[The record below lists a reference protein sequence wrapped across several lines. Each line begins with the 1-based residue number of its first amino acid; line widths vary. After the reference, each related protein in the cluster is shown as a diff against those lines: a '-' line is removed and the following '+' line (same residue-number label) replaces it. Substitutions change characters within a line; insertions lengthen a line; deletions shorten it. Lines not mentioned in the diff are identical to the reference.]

1 LPNIYPFKGW
11 RFNTNIVSDISQVI
25 VPPYDVINDAD
36 QAVLYD
42 RSPYNYVRII
52 LNRSAGME
60 RYSKAAKTFSEWK
73 KNDILKQDTDSSIYL
88 LCQSFRQDEQQIERT
103 GLITKMKVTKLG
115 GDVLPHERTISKH
128 INDRYNLMKA
138 TKANTGQI
146 FMSYR
151 DQTRTVES
159 ILGSYKD
166 EIPLIDAVLDGIQYR
181 LWRLTDEGQINTIQ
195 DVLTGTKAII
205 ADGHHRYKTAY
216 QYAQDHPEINGSDR
230 VMVTLVNAYNDGMHV
245 LPTHRIVCGKP
256 IDDDQFI
263 EKIKE
268 RFDIEKKLSAAELLS
283 EMDQC
288 RASDTINLGALTRVG
303 NAYLLSYKG
312 EENWSSDLSTASQA
326 LDVNVLHQLIL
337 KPACRIDTR
346 NQHDLEHLAYV
357 RGNEPPLEMI
367 KNASDYDFIF
377 FVNPPD
383 LDQIFEVAETGETMP
398 QKSTYFYPKIYSG
411 LVTAGIGD

>member
-1 LPNIYPFKGW
+1 MPKIHPFKGW
-11 RFNTNIVSDISQVI
+11 RFNTNIVGDISQVI
-25 VPPYDVINDAD
+25 APPYDIINDAD
-36 QAVLYD
+36 QAALYD

-151 DQTRTVES
+151 DQKRTVES

-166 EIPLIDAVLDGIQYR
+166 EIPLIDAVLDGIRYR

-195 DVLTGTKAII
+195 DVLAGTKAII

-245 LPTHRIVCGKP
+245 LPTHRIVYGKP

-263 EKIKE
+263 KKIKG
-268 RFDIEKKLSAAELLS
+268 RFDIEKKPSTAELLS

-288 RASDTINLGALTRVG
+288 RASDKINLGALTRVG
-303 NAYLLSYKG
+303 NAYLISYKG

-383 LDQIFEVAETGETMP
+383 LDQIFEVAETGEMMP

>member
-1 LPNIYPFKGW
+1 MPKIHPFKGW
-11 RFNTNIVSDISQVI
+11 RFNTNIVGDISQVI
-25 VPPYDVINDAD
+25 APPYDVINDAD
-36 QAVLYD
+36 QAALYD

-151 DQTRTVES
+151 DQKRTVES

-166 EIPLIDAVLDGIQYR
+166 EIPLIDAVLDGIRYR

-195 DVLTGTKAII
+195 DVLAGTKAII

-245 LPTHRIVCGKP
+245 LPTHRIVYGKP

-263 EKIKE
+263 KKIKG
-268 RFDIEKKLSAAELLS
+268 RFDIEKKPSAAELLS

>member
-1 LPNIYPFKGW
+1 LPKIHPFKGW
-11 RFNTNIVSDISQVI
+11 RFNTNIVGDISQVI
-25 VPPYDVINDAD
+25 APPYDVINDAD
-36 QAVLYD
+36 QAALYD

-151 DQTRTVES
+151 DQKRTVES

-166 EIPLIDAVLDGIQYR
+166 EIPLIDAVLDGIRYR

-195 DVLTGTKAII
+195 DVLAGTKAII

-245 LPTHRIVCGKP
+245 LPTHRIVHGKP

-263 EKIKE
+263 KKIKD
-268 RFDIEKKLSAAELLS
+268 RFDIEKKPSAEELLS
-283 EMDQC
+283 EMDQY
-288 RASDTINLGALTRVG
+288 RASDTINLGALTRAG
-303 NAYLLSYKG
+303 NAYLISYKG

>member
-1 LPNIYPFKGW
+1 MPNIYPFKGW

-36 QAVLYD
+36 QAALYD
-42 RSPYNYVRII
+42 RSPFNYVRII

-60 RYSKAAKTFSEWK
+60 RYSKAAKIFSEWK

-151 DQTRTVES
+151 DQKRTVES

-166 EIPLIDAVLDGIQYR
+166 EIPLIDAVLDGIRYR

-245 LPTHRIVCGKP
+245 LPTHRIVYGKP

-263 EKIKE
+263 KKIKG
-268 RFDIEKKLSAAELLS
+268 RFDIEKKPSAAELLS

-303 NAYLLSYKG
+303 NAYLISYKG

>member
-1 LPNIYPFKGW
+1 LLKIHPFKGW
-11 RFNTNIVSDISQVI
+11 RFNTNIVGDISQVI
-25 VPPYDVINDAD
+25 APPYDVINDAD
-36 QAVLYD
+36 QAALYD

-151 DQTRTVES
+151 DQKRTVES

-166 EIPLIDAVLDGIQYR
+166 EIPLIDAVLDGIRYR

-195 DVLTGTKAII
+195 DVLAGTKAII

-245 LPTHRIVCGKP
+245 LPTHRIVYGKP

-263 EKIKE
+263 KKIKG
-268 RFDIEKKLSAAELLS
+268 RFDIEKKPSAAELLS

>member
-1 LPNIYPFKGW
+1 LPKIHPFKGW
-11 RFNTNIVSDISQVI
+11 RFNTNIVGDISQVI
-25 VPPYDVINDAD
+25 APPYDIINDAD
-36 QAVLYD
+36 QAALYD

-151 DQTRTVES
+151 DQKRTVES

-166 EIPLIDAVLDGIQYR
+166 EIPLIDAALDGIRYR

-195 DVLTGTKAII
+195 DVLADTKAII

-245 LPTHRIVCGKP
+245 LPTHRIVYGKP

-263 EKIKE
+263 KKIKG
-268 RFDIEKKLSAAELLS
+268 RFDIEKKPSTAELLS

-288 RASDTINLGALTRVG
+288 RASDKINLGALTRVG
-303 NAYLLSYKG
+303 NAYLISYKG

-383 LDQIFEVAETGETMP
+383 LDQIFEVAETGEMMP

>member
-1 LPNIYPFKGW
+1 MPKIHPFKGW
-11 RFNTNIVSDISQVI
+11 RFNTNIVGDISQVI
-25 VPPYDVINDAD
+25 APPYDVINDAD
-36 QAVLYD
+36 QAALYD

-151 DQTRTVES
+151 DQKRTVES

-166 EIPLIDAVLDGIQYR
+166 EIPLIDAVLDGIRYR

-195 DVLTGTKAII
+195 DVLAGTKAII

-245 LPTHRIVCGKP
+245 LPTHRIVYGKP

-263 EKIKE
+263 KKIKG
-268 RFDIEKKLSAAELLS
+268 RFDIEKKPSAAELLS

-303 NAYLLSYKG
+303 NAYLISYKG

>member
-1 LPNIYPFKGW
+1 MPKIHPFKGW
-11 RFNTNIVSDISQVI
+11 RFNTNIVGDISQVI
-25 VPPYDVINDAD
+25 APPYDIINDAD
-36 QAVLYD
+36 QAALYD

-151 DQTRTVES
+151 DQKRTVES

-166 EIPLIDAVLDGIQYR
+166 EIPLIDAVLDGIRYR

-195 DVLTGTKAII
+195 DVLADTKAII

-245 LPTHRIVCGKP
+245 LPTHRIVYGKP

-263 EKIKE
+263 KKIKG
-268 RFDIEKKLSAAELLS
+268 RFDIEKKPSTAELLS

-303 NAYLLSYKG
+303 NAYLISYKG

-383 LDQIFEVAETGETMP
+383 LDQIFEVAETGEMMP

>member
-25 VPPYDVINDAD
+25 VPPYDVINDVD

-60 RYSKAAKTFSEWK
+60 RYSKAAKTLSEWK
-73 KNDILKQDTDSSIYL
+73 KNEILVQDTDSSIYL

-103 GLITKMKVTKLG
+103 GFITKLKITKLG

-337 KPACRIDTR
+337 KPACGIDTR
-346 NQHDLEHLAYV
+346 NQHDLGHLAYGGMNH
-357 RGNEPPLEMI
+357 R
-367 KNASDYDFIF
+367 
-377 FVNPPD
+377 
-383 LDQIFEVAETGETMP
+383 
-398 QKSTYFYPKIYSG
+398 
-411 LVTAGIGD
+411 

>member
-1 LPNIYPFKGW
+1 
-11 RFNTNIVSDISQVI
+11 
-25 VPPYDVINDAD
+25 
-36 QAVLYD
+36 
-42 RSPYNYVRII
+42 
-52 LNRSAGME
+52 M
-60 RYSKAAKTFSEWK
+60 KT
-73 KNDILKQDTDSSIYL
+73 
-88 LCQSFRQDEQQIERT
+88 
-103 GLITKMKVTKLG
+103 
-115 GDVLPHERTISKH
+115 
-128 INDRYNLMKA
+128 

-159 ILGSYKD
+159 IQQSYKD
-166 EIPLIDAVLDGIQYR
+166 ETPLIEAVLDGIQYR

-195 DVLTGTKAII
+195 DVLAGKNAII

-256 IDDDQFI
+256 IDDEQFI
-263 EKIKE
+263 KKIKD
-268 RFDIEKKLSAAELLS
+268 RFDIEKKTSVSELLS

-288 RASDTINLGALTRVG
+288 RTLDTINLGVLTRGG
-303 NAYLLSYKG
+303 NAYLLRYKG

-337 KPACRIDTR
+337 EPVCGIDTR
-346 NQHDLEHLAYV
+346 NQDDLGHLAYV
-357 RGNEPPLEMI
+357 RGNESPMEMI
-367 KNASDYDFIF
+367 KNVSDYDFVF

-383 LDQIFEVAETGETMP
+383 LDQIFEVAEIGETMP
-398 QKSTYFYPKIYSG
+398 QKSTYFYPKVYSG
-411 LVTAGIGD
+411 LVMAGIGD

>member
-1 LPNIYPFKGW
+1 LPKIHPFKGW
-11 RFNTNIVSDISQVI
+11 RFNTNIVGDISQVI
-25 VPPYDVINDAD
+25 APPYDIINDAD
-36 QAVLYD
+36 QAALYD

-151 DQTRTVES
+151 DQKRTVES

-166 EIPLIDAVLDGIQYR
+166 EIPLIDAVLDGIRYR

-195 DVLTGTKAII
+195 DVLAGTKAII

-245 LPTHRIVCGKP
+245 LPTHRIVYGKP

-263 EKIKE
+263 KKIKG
-268 RFDIEKKLSAAELLS
+268 RFDIEKKPSTAELLS

-288 RASDTINLGALTRVG
+288 RASDKINLGALTRVG
-303 NAYLLSYKG
+303 NAYLISYKG

>member
-1 LPNIYPFKGW
+1 LPKIHPFKGW
-11 RFNTNIVSDISQVI
+11 RFNTNIVGDISQVI
-25 VPPYDVINDAD
+25 APPYDIINDAD
-36 QAVLYD
+36 QAALYD

-88 LCQSFRQDEQQIERT
+88 LCQSFRQEEQQIERT

-151 DQTRTVES
+151 DQKRTVES

-166 EIPLIDAVLDGIQYR
+166 EIPLIDAVLDGIRYR

-195 DVLTGTKAII
+195 DVLAGTKAII

-245 LPTHRIVCGKP
+245 LPTHRIVYGKP

-263 EKIKE
+263 KKIKG
-268 RFDIEKKLSAAELLS
+268 RFDIEKKPSTAELLS

-288 RASDTINLGALTRVG
+288 RASDKINLGALTRVG
-303 NAYLLSYKG
+303 NAYLISYKG

-383 LDQIFEVAETGETMP
+383 LDQIFEVAETGEMMP